1 MAVTEGQEEPEKR
14 QNVGGHP
21 DPPAGG
27 HEQDT
32 MAITERDRIR

>member
-1 MAVTEGQEEPEKR
+1 MAVTEGQEEPEKL

-21 DPPAGG
+21 DLPAGG

-32 MAITERDRIR
+32 MTITERDRIR